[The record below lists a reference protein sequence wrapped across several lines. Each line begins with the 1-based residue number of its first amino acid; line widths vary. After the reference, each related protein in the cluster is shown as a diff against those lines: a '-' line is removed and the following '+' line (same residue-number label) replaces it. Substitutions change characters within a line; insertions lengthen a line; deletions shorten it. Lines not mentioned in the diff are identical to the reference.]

1 MGFKLNELETAVG
14 VMGGDGAVL
23 NGMGNS
29 D

>member
-1 MGFKLNELETAVG
+1 MDFKLTELETAVG

-23 NGMGNS
+23 NGMGNP